1 MKVSVIIPTYNEE
14 EVILECLESL
24 SKQTYRDFEVI
35 VIDDDSTDSTVKVLN
50 SLYTKHHSP
59 ITLLHQKHNG
69 PGKARNLGA
78 KHAKGEIL
86 VFVDADMT
94 FDPDFIKKL
103 VEPII
108 KGNARGT
115 FSKEEYVSNW
125 DNIWARCWNVNQNW
139 PDKKRHPKDYPNED
153 KVFRAILKSEFDKV
167 QGFTPGGYT
176 DDYSL
181 SDKLGYKSYA
191 ALGAKFYHKN
201 PSSLSE
207 VFRQAMWSGK
217 RPYKLGYF
225 GYLIALIR
233 ASFLASLIVG
243 LSKSFTFHPA
253 SPEGRLL
260 PFTLFKIIYD
270 FGIFF
275 GILSYI
281 ATGKGS
287 K

>member
-1 MKVSVIIPTYNEE
+1 MKISIIIPTYNEE
-14 EVILECLESL
+14 DEIVECLESL
-24 SKQTYRDFEVI
+24 GKQTYGDFEII
-35 VIDDDSTDSTVKVLN
+35 VVDDGSVDKTLSVLSKLKVKIEELKVFQQ
-50 SLYTKHHSP
+50 SHK
-59 ITLLHQKHNG
+59 G
-69 PGKARNLGA
+69 PGAARNLGA

-86 VFVDADMT
+86 VFIDADMT
-94 FDPDFIKKL
+94 FDPNFIDKL

-108 KGNARGT
+108 KGETKGT
-115 FSKEEYVSNW
+115 FSKEEFVSNW
-125 DNIWARCWNVNQNW
+125 DNVWARCWNINQNW
-139 PDKKRHPKDYPNED
+139 PDKKRHSNDYPNSD

-167 QGFTPGGYT
+167 GGYSPGGYT

-181 SDKLGYKSYA
+181 SDKLGYKSIA

-225 GYLIALIR
+225 GYVVTLIR
-233 ASFLASLIVG
+233 SSLPVSLIFG
-243 LSKSFTFHPA
+243 LYKSFSLKGQALLTFY
-253 SPEGRLL
+253 LL
-260 PFTLFKIIYD
+260 PFTLFKIVYD
-270 FGIFF
+270 FGIFV

-281 ATGKGS
+281 LTGKGS